1 MVVRISDKT
10 QNYSKVTK
18 LLVKPFKNVQ
28 YTYLTKFTNVY
39 LYILTKMRNV
49 SLKHFGDSV
58 VTFKKPI
65 SSIKSSLFF
74 HYISFIYHHKKKR
87 LTKVSHLL
95 KLRFRILTLNKIT
108 NIRTQFMNIIFT
120 KINHMSTL
128 VSFPEYTIFW

>member
-1 MVVRISDKT
+1 MSLRKGIGFCQQSDRWVVIQRF
-10 QNYSKVTK
+10 Y
-18 LLVKPFKNVQ
+18 LLSQLLTNFKNVQ

-65 SSIKSSLFF
+65 SSIKSSHFF

-87 LTKVSHLL
+87 LTEVSQLL

-108 NIRTQFMNIIFT
+108 NI
-120 KINHMSTL
+120 
-128 VSFPEYTIFW
+128 